1 MEEEGGTAEE
11 ETHGPAD
18 TDRHLGVEL
27 RPQHLGAHGKHN
39 GQVPEWKY
47 FNEMKIF

>member
-39 GQVPEWKY
+39 GQVPE
-47 FNEMKIF
+47 